1 MKKIQLKIWPEITD
15 YLPALIPFKNIGNRL
30 NDIYID
36 LSNCHDVN
44 SSGLNILLMR
54 VLRII
59 KFDTRKRSWI
69 SDITNKNQ
77 ILSKITGLN
86 FFNILHDYNEQ
97 LSIFSPIK
105 KDESCSDPLQQ
116 SNSNAKI
123 IMSYPLFLIDYRNY
137 DENRRKAIRYFREWL
152 YSTLITYYDEYDF
165 NFTQLIAVLTEMAKN
180 SADHTDDNAFFG
192 LDIVINERD
201 KRLRLLF
208 SFCDLGIGIKRNIQE
223 HLEKRIYEKRYKHW
237 GIAETYYRALQPGI
251 TTKPS
256 SIDNKGFGMSI
267 ILDGAKGIDLRLSV
281 FDVASR
287 GILSDINERSHS
299 EIRKNFYYTGKDI
312 GFFYFGEMNAEGIK

>member
-15 YLPALIPFKNIGNRL
+15 YLPALIPFGNIGNRL

-36 LSNCHDVN
+36 LSSCHEVN

-54 VLRII
+54 ILRII
-59 KFDTRKRSWI
+59 KFDKRKRSWI

-77 ILSKITGLN
+77 MLLKIIGLN
-86 FFNILHDYNEQ
+86 FFNILRDYNKQ

-105 KDESCSDPLQQ
+105 KDESYLDPLQQ
-116 SNSNAKI
+116 SNPNATI
-123 IMSYPLFLIDYRNY
+123 IMSYPLFLIDYKNY
-137 DENRRKAIRYFREWL
+137 DERRNSIRHFREWL

-192 LDIVINERD
+192 LDIIINERD
-201 KRLRLLF
+201 KRLKLLF
-208 SFCDLGIGIKRNIQE
+208 SFCDLGIGIKRNIQK
-223 HLEKRIYEKRYKHW
+223 HLEKKIFEKRDKHW
-237 GIAETYYRALQPGI
+237 GIAETYYSALQPGI

-281 FDVASR
+281 FDASSR

-299 EIRKNFYYTGKDI
+299 EIRKNFYYLGKDI
-312 GFFYFGEMNAEGIK
+312 GFFYYGEINAEGIK